1 MYVIVE
7 AGGRQWKV
15 EPGSQLDIN
24 RVSTEV
30 GATHTLERVL
40 FAHDGTQVQ
49 IGRPYLKDTKVVCE
63 VLAHPR
69 GPKRIAYH
77 FRRRE
82 NWRKTVGHRQDLSR
96 LLVKEILHAGQV
108 LKAGAAGSTPKTRTP
123 KAGAPKRAVTNK
135 PAKTAKPTTAAKT
148 AKPATAAKSAK
159 PTARKPKTG

>member
-15 EPGSQLDIN
+15 EPGSQLEIN

-40 FAHDGTQVQ
+40 LAHDGTQVQ
-49 IGRPYLKDTKVVCE
+49 FGRPYLKDTTVGCE

-96 LLVKEILHAGQV
+96 LLVKEILHAGQAA
-108 LKAGAAGSTPKTRTP
+108 KAAATATAPKTRTP
-123 KAGAPKRAVTNK
+123 KADAPKTAVSKK
-135 PAKTAKPTTAAKT
+135 PAKTAKA
-148 AKPATAAKSAK
+148 ATAATSTK
-159 PTARKPKTG
+159 PTARKPKSK